1 MGRGLT
7 LGVLWAGG
15 GVPVILKLHR
25 VPSYP
30 QGFSA
35 QAVRSSSK
43 ELTPLEYRRRTTGIP
58 GESFPPSNMLEQ
70 PDRPPPRLGRGGG
83 GRGGCVQSLF
93 SESRG
98 GSRTGGRRKGGELG
112 RSQEAPRGSR
122 RDAGARPGE
131 EAVCTPCTRRAV
143 PWEEQEP

>member
-15 GVPVILKLHR
+15 GVPVIRKLHR
-25 VPSYP
+25 VPSHP

-58 GESFPPSNMLEQ
+58 GESFPPSNMLSNQ
-70 PDRPPPRLGRGGG
+70 
-83 GRGGCVQSLF
+83 
-93 SESRG
+93 
-98 GSRTGGRRKGGELG
+98 TGTPQTGEGRRGTG
-112 RSQEAPRGSR
+112 RL
-122 RDAGARPGE
+122 
-131 EAVCTPCTRRAV
+131 RAV
-143 PWEEQEP
+143 LVL